1 MREETLT
8 ISTPAGRQ
16 VSLPVTWVHTLV
28 IGSGAAGLN
37 AAVQLRA
44 GGVDDVLIVT
54 EGLEMGT
61 SINTGSDKQTY
72 YKLSMCG
79 EDADAPRTMAESYF
93 AGGSM
98 HGDLALV
105 EASQSARAFMNLVNL
120 GVPFPRDDY
129 GQFIGYK
136 TDHDPRQRAT
146 SIGPYTS
153 RQMCRAL
160 VQQVELLGI
169 PVREG
174 HNVVG
179 LLVLEEGGEKG
190 TQLFCRN
197 GPEGA
202 SHQRAAS
209 PFPGPEGA
217 SHKRA
222 ASPFPRAAGAIALR
236 PDGTLEAYGAE
247 NVVFAVGGPGGLYK
261 TSVYP
266 NVHTGA
272 IGLALMAGARAQ
284 NLPES
289 QYGMASI
296 GFRWN
301 VSGTYMQVIPRFI
314 STGADGQ
321 SDEREFLPEYFESVG
336 QMCSNVF
343 LKGYQWPFDSRK
355 VVGGSSIVDILVY
368 IETVLRGRR
377 VFLDFRRN
385 PEGFRFD
392 DLSREALDYL
402 TNSNALQE
410 TPIERLRQMN
420 PQAIELYRDHGID
433 VTQEPLEIA
442 VCAQHNNG
450 GLAGNHWWESVNVK
464 HLFPVG
470 EVNGSHGV
478 YRPGGSA
485 LNSGQVGSLR
495 AAEFIANRY
504 REWDVPQEAV
514 AAEATRAAGELL
526 AWIDKCSGAESP
538 WQAEREELQERMTRA
553 GAHIRSGPEL
563 EKAVREAWDQYE
575 RIESSGCRAS
585 DAADLAE
592 ALRNRHL
599 AFAHAVYLEAVRFAV
614 ESGVG
619 SRGSAIVLD
628 PGGVKVH
635 DGLDDRWRIVPED
648 PQFREKVLETVVGPD
663 GKARSR
669 WVDRRPLPESDLW
682 FETAW
687 ARFRSGEVYQT
698 E

>member
-1 MREETLT
+1 MREQVVTV
-8 ISTPAGRQ
+8 SSPAGQQ
-16 VSLPVTWVHTLV
+16 VSLPMTWVHTLV

-44 GGVDDVLIVT
+44 NGVDDVLIVT
-54 EGLEMGT
+54 EGLQMGT

-79 EDADAPRTMAESYF
+79 DDADAPRLMAETYF

-105 EASQSARAFMNLVNL
+105 EASLSPRAFLNLVNL
-120 GVPFPRDDY
+120 GVPFPRDAY

-153 RQMCRAL
+153 REMCRAL
-160 VQQVELLGI
+160 VRQVELLNI

-174 HNVVG
+174 RNVVQ
-179 LLVLEEGGEKG
+179 LLVLEQGD
-190 TQLFCRN
+190 Q
-197 GPEGA
+197 
-202 SHQRAAS
+202 
-209 PFPGPEGA
+209 
-217 SHKRA
+217 KRV
-222 ASPFPRAAGAIALR
+222 AGAMAIKSEGWPAESGGPRRPTPPPSPLPPPPSALTPQSR
-236 PDGTLEAYGAE
+236 LEAYGAE

-266 NVHTGA
+266 EVHTGA
-272 IGLALMAGARAQ
+272 IGLALMAGAAAQ
-284 NLPES
+284 SLPES

-296 GFRWN
+296 KFRWN

-314 STGADGQ
+314 STAPDGVSQ
-321 SDEREFLPEYFESVG
+321 EREFLPEYFDTVG
-336 QMCSNVF
+336 ELCSNVF

-368 IETVLRGRR
+368 IETVLKGRR

-385 PEGFRFD
+385 PQGFKFD
-392 DLSREALDYL
+392 DLSPEALGYL
-402 TNSNALQE
+402 TKSNALHD
-410 TPIERLRQMN
+410 TPIERLRTMN
-420 PQAIELYRDHGID
+420 PGAIDHYAEHGID
-433 VTQEPLEIA
+433 IAAEPLEIA

-450 GLAGNHWWESVNVK
+450 GLAGNHWWESTNVK

-504 REWDVPQEAV
+504 RDRDVPEEAV
-514 AAEATRAAGELL
+514 AAAAARAGSDLL
-526 AWIDKCSGAESP
+526 AWIDKCTRAESP
-538 WQAEREELQERMTRA
+538 WQAERRQFQERMTRA
-553 GAHIRSGPEL
+553 GAHIRSAAEL
-563 EKAVREAWDQYE
+563 RKAVGEAWEQWR
-575 RIESSGCRAS
+575 RIETSGCGCS
-585 DAADLAE
+585 GPGDLPE
-592 ALRNRHL
+592 AIKNRYL
-599 AFAHAVYLEAVRFAV
+599 CFAHAVYLEAVLFAL

-619 SRGSAIVLD
+619 SRGSAMVVEQDGAQI
-628 PGGVKVH
+628 H
-635 DGLDDRWRIVPED
+635 DKLGPQWRIAPENAE
-648 PQFREKVLETVVGPD
+648 FREKVLETLVRPGGNVEN
-663 GKARSR
+663 R
-669 WVDRRPLPESDLW
+669 WVDRRPIPESDLW

-687 ARFRSGEVYQT
+687 ARFRSGEVYRT
-698 E
+698 